1 MARYAP
7 ALSQLIAQLGKLP
20 SIGNKTAQRLAFH
33 LLSIPQEEALALADA
48 IRDARESIHL
58 CPTCCNLTET
68 DPCPICADTSRDPR
82 VLCVVEQP
90 SDIATIE
97 KARTYQGRY
106 HVLHGTLSP
115 MKNILPDQIHIR
127 ELIERLRDDT
137 RIQEVFLAN
146 SSTAEG
152 EATAL
157 YIARMLQGTDIRVT
171 RLAQGLPAGASLEH
185 ADDVTLA
192 RAIEGRKEIQSPS

>member
-33 LLSIPQEEALALADA
+33 LLSIPAEDALALADA
-48 IRDARESIHL
+48 IRDARTSIHL
-58 CPTCCNLTET
+58 CPQCCNLTET
-68 DPCPICADTSRDPR
+68 DLCPICSDTTRDPT

-106 HVLHGTLSP
+106 HVLHGALSP
-115 MKNILPDQIHIR
+115 LKNILPDQIHIR
-127 ELIERLRDDT
+127 ELIERLRDDA